1 MKFVV
6 VTVERETDPSKQF
19 NFRYPP
25 EYDAQEI
32 ERAKRG
38 PLVYGGGIL
47 VLDGEVEELLIRLQD
62 SVADKLLKNP
72 LCRELATQEEV
83 DAWLAASPIIQ
94 RLPDEKVTDA
104 NRVALVNTRA
114 VAGLP
119 LSQDDLDVLN
129 PDNLKAGV
137 GRTEKTAEA
146 IFKLPAKDPL
156 VTGVEDAGI
165 IAEK

>member
-25 EYDAQEI
+25 EYNAQEI
-32 ERAKRG
+32 ERAKHG

-47 VLDGEVEELLIRLQD
+47 ILDGEIEELLIHLQD
-62 SVADKLLKNP
+62 EVAAKLLKSP
-72 LCRELATQEEV
+72 LVRELTHEEAN
-83 DAWLAASPIIQ
+83 AWLAASPIMQ

-104 NRVALVNTRA
+104 DRVALVSTRA

-129 PDNLKAGV
+129 PDHPKSGV
-137 GRTEKTAEA
+137 TRAEKTVEA
-146 IFKLPAKDPL
+146 IFKVAALVLESPAVAEP
-156 VTGVEDAGI
+156 A
-165 IAEK
+165 AEK